1 MTTKQPEGRGSW
13 TGLGLAIV
21 VALAAA
27 VGGVGNRAHAN
38 PTGATSAAHA
48 LDAYPPMPA
57 RAGVVASPAARAAAA
72 ALSRGINFGNM
83 LESPREGDWGLRADD
98 AYIELV
104 GGAAGLTQAVRLPV
118 RWSNHASA
126 DAQALIDPVFMA
138 RVESVVNKLLAR
150 GVTVVLNMHHYRQL
164 EGNPLDPNEKP
175 VPAEVVQPR
184 FFAMWKQIAERFSGA
199 PPRLL
204 FELYNEPH
212 GAMEPLW
219 NDFASRAL
227 RVVRASNPTRVVVI
241 GPHTWNSASALPQL
255 VLPADPNLVLTVH
268 NYEPFTFTHQ
278 GAEWVNPRLP
288 VGVDCCDAAQL
299 AKMRE
304 MFDLAVS
311 EARRV
316 GYPVFV
322 GEFGAYEKAPLAAR
336 VRYLRAFRQM
346 AEERDLPWMYW
357 ELASGFGLY
366 DPVARRFRPA
376 LKDALFGPR

>member
-1 MTTKQPEGRGSW
+1 MSQQQHEGRRPW
-13 TGLGLAIV
+13 TGLALSLLLAV
-21 VALAAA
+21 AA
-27 VGGVGNRAHAN
+27 VVGGGPARAQ
-38 PTGATSAAHA
+38 PTAPTPTAQA

-57 RAGVVASPAARAAAA
+57 GSGVVASAAARAAAA

-98 AYIELV
+98 AFIELV
-104 GGAAGLTQAVRLPV
+104 GGASGFTQAVRLPV
-118 RWSNHASA
+118 RWSNHASP
-126 DAQALIDPVFMA
+126 DAQATIDPAFMA

-164 EGNPLDPNEKP
+164 EGNPLDTNEKA
-175 VPAEVVQPR
+175 VPAEVVQLR
-184 FFAMWKQIAERFSGA
+184 FFAMWKQIAERFKDA

-212 GAMEPLW
+212 GALEPLW

-268 NYEPFTFTHQ
+268 NYEPFDFTHQ
-278 GAEWVNPRLP
+278 GAEWVQPTRPL
-288 VGVDCCDAAQL
+288 GVDCCDAAKL
-299 AKMRE
+299 GKMRE
-304 MFDLAVS
+304 MLDLAVS
-311 EARRV
+311 EARRF

-346 AEERDLPWMYW
+346 AEERNLPWIYW

-366 DPVARRFRPA
+366 DPEARRFRPA